1 MRIWAVLAVVAVAGC
16 AQPPVPDSAAGVGF
30 GSYSEYLR
38 AREAGLRG
46 TGPVPMPVSPERT
59 APGVAAAPAAGAPVA
74 SGAPTPPPA
83 VSSAPI
89 GAPLP
94 AAAGPLPAGP
104 GNPTI
109 SDEQNFE
116 AVAARETIESD
127 AERRRRQQAE
137 RVVVQPTAVPVR
149 TGPSGPN
156 VVEYAL
162 ATRHNPGVQMHQ
174 RFPIRFRSPAAA
186 CAAFAS
192 NDLAQEAFLARGGP
206 QRDPLGLDPDGD
218 GYACGWDPRPFRA
231 AVQR

>member
-1 MRIWAVLAVVAVAGC
+1 MRFWTVLAVVAVAGC

-38 AREAGLRG
+38 AREAALQG
-46 TGPVPMPVSPERT
+46 TGPAVPPPISAER
-59 APGVAAAPAAGAPVA
+59 P
-74 SGAPTPPPA
+74 SGAPTAMPTSSVPTPPAA

-89 GAPLP
+89 GTPLP
-94 AAAGPLPAGP
+94 PATAAAVPPPVGP
-104 GNPTI
+104 GSPTI
-109 SDEQNFE
+109 SDEQNFD
-116 AVAARETIESD
+116 AVSARETIESD

-137 RVVVQPTAVPVR
+137 LVVVQPTAVPVR

-162 ATRHNPGVQMHQ
+162 STRHNPGVQMHQ
-174 RFPIRFRSPAAA
+174 RFPLRFRSPAAA
-186 CAAFAS
+186 CAEFAS

>member
-1 MRIWAVLAVVAVAGC
+1 MRMWLVLAVVAVAGC

-59 APGVAAAPAAGAPVA
+59 AAAPVAAAPA
-74 SGAPTPPPA
+74 PPPA
-83 VSSAPI
+83 VASAPI

-94 AAAGPLPAGP
+94 SATAAAVPPVTGP
-104 GNPTI
+104 GSPAI
-109 SDEQNFE
+109 SDEQDFN

-127 AERRRRQQAE
+127 AERRRRQQAQL
-137 RVVVQPTAVPVR
+137 VVVQPTAVPVR

-162 ATRHNPGVQMHQ
+162 ATRHDPGVKIYQ
-174 RFPIRFRSPAAA
+174 RFPIRFRSPEAA

-206 QRDPLGLDPDGD
+206 ERDPLGLDPDGD
-218 GYACGWDPRPFRA
+218 GYACGWDPRPFRVV
-231 AVQR
+231 VQP